1 MLTPDILFDSY
12 RDITPAFLQSQGV
25 TLLLTDLDYTL
36 APKAVRRPDDA
47 LRQWIDGLKDAG
59 ITVMIVSNNRSG
71 VRVTEFCGDLGI
83 GYQGHAGKPSPKG
96 LRAAME
102 RTGTDPAHTAM
113 LGDKLLTDMLA
124 AHRAGGRRQAPPPG
138 PAAQRGWWSRWG
150 DLWDCGT
157 MFCTCCSARLKEPAP
172 INAKKIRGKTQN
184 NRKTTCNNGQ
194 DRVKYHRSNYIRQ
207 ERIEKMSTS
216 RSFSRKDL

>member
-36 APKAVRRPDDA
+36 APKAVRRPDEG
-47 LRQWIDGLKDAG
+47 LRQWIIGLKDAG

-102 RTGTDPAHTAM
+102 RTGADPAHTAM

-124 AHRAGGRRQAPPPG
+124 AHRAGVRAWMVEPLGG
-138 PAAQRGWWSRWG
+138 PVGIWNRVLHLLQRPFKRA
-150 DLWDCGT
+150 CPY
-157 MFCTCCSARLKEPAP
+157 KY
-172 INAKKIRGKTQN
+172 KKIRRKTQN

>member
-102 RTGTDPAHTAM
+102 RAGTDPAHTAM

-124 AHRAGGRRQAPPPG
+124 AH
-138 PAAQRGWWSRWG
+138 
-150 DLWDCGT
+150 LWDCGT
-157 MFCTCCSARLKEPAP
+157 VFCTCCSARLKEPAP

>member
-12 RDITPAFLQSQGV
+12 RDITPAFLQGQGV

-47 LRQWIDGLKDAG
+47 LRQWIDGLKGAG

-102 RTGTDPAHTAM
+102 RTGTDSAHTAM

-124 AHRAGGRRQAPPPG
+124 AHRAGVRAWMVEPLGAVLALGLAGWVQAALPWLLSM
-138 PAAQRGWWSRWG
+138 AAGCMVCVTAQEMIPQAVEP
-150 DLWDCGT
+150 D
-157 MFCTCCSARLKEPAP
+157 EPAGVVSVVLGF
-172 INAKKIRGKTQN
+172 ALMMAL
-184 NRKTTCNNGQ
+184 
-194 DRVKYHRSNYIRQ
+194 DVA
-207 ERIEKMSTS
+207 
-216 RSFSRKDL
+216 L